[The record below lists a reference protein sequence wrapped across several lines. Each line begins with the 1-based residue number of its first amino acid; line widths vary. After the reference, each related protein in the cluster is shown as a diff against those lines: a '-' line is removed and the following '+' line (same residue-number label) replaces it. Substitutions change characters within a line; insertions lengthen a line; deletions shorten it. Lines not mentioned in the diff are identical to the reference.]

1 MERWY
6 RIVLGINISG
16 KCMQLFS
23 IHTLSG
29 CDTTPSHC
37 GKGKITVLNNLFAR
51 DYPGLVIVLGEG
63 SIIYANCWRKQ
74 IPSVLLYMISCDRP
88 SWSLLASLYSQG
100 RTTFKVMA
108 LSPTTVN
115 LFQHVCWAHL
125 QVMLWKAENWLG
137 HTDKSTSII
146 RRWWNVGMFL
156 LRGLLQSVH

>member
-6 RIVLGINISG
+6 RLVLGINISG
-16 KCMQLFS
+16 NSMQLFS

-37 GKGKITVLNNLFAR
+37 GRGKIMILNNLFAR
-51 DYPGLVIVLGEG
+51 DYPGLVNVLGEG
-63 SIIYANCWRKQ
+63 NIKYAKCWRKQ
-74 IPSVLLYMISCDRP
+74 IAFVLLYMISCDRP
-88 SWSLLASLYSQG
+88 SWSLFVSLYSQG

-137 HTDKSTSII
+137 HTNNSTSII
-146 RRWWNVGMFL
+146 RRWRNVEMFL